1 MYMIPAGL
9 SDEALEDV
17 VLAGARAIPNS
28 GALTCS
34 EAMSRYIGA
43 PERRAAALSGLLACA
58 AELAK
63 RSALK
68 ALVGQPV
75 IHSPQLL
82 KEYLR
87 KHFAG
92 YEHEAFVVVFL
103 NAQHRVIAV
112 EEIFRGTLTQTSVYP
127 REVVKRSLAQN
138 AGAVVLAH
146 NHPSGEPEPSR
157 ADEHLT
163 QTLKSALA
171 LVDVRVIDHAIVAGD
186 RSVSMAER
194 GLM

>member
-17 VLAGARAIPNS
+17 VLAGARAIPHS

-34 EAMSRYIGA
+34 EAMPRYFGA

-58 AELAK
+58 TELAK

-68 ALVGQPV
+68 GIVGQAV
-75 IHSPQLL
+75 IPSPEKL
-82 KEYLR
+82 KVYLQR
-87 KHFAG
+87 HFAA

-103 NAQHRVIAV
+103 NVQNRVIAV
-112 EEIFRGTLTQTSVYP
+112 EEIFRGTLTQTAVYP
-127 REVVKRSLAQN
+127 REVVKRSLAHN
-138 AGAVVLAH
+138 AACVVLAH

-157 ADEHLT
+157 ADEYLT
-163 QTLKSALA
+163 QSIKSALS
-171 LVDVRVIDHAIVAGD
+171 LIDVRVLDHAVVAGD
-186 RSVSMAER
+186 RIVSFAER
-194 GLM
+194 GLL

>member
-17 VLAGARAIPNS
+17 VLAGARAIPHS

-34 EAMSRYIGA
+34 EAMPRYVGA

-68 ALVGQPV
+68 DLIGQPV
-75 IHSPQLL
+75 IQSPEKL
-82 KEYLR
+82 KLYLQT
-87 KHFAG
+87 HFAG
-92 YEHEAFVVVFL
+92 YEHETFVVVFL
-103 NAQHRVIAV
+103 NAHHRVITV
-112 EEIFRGTLTQTSVYP
+112 EEMFRGTLTQTSVYP
-127 REVVKRSLAQN
+127 REVVKRSLSHN
-138 AGAVVLAH
+138 AAAVVLAH
-146 NHPSGEPEPSR
+146 NHPSGVAEPSR

>member
-17 VLAGARAIPNS
+17 VLSGARAIPHS

-34 EAMSRYIGA
+34 EVMPRYIGA
-43 PERRAAALSGLLACA
+43 PERRASALSGLLACA

-68 ALVGQPV
+68 NLVGQPL
-75 IHSPQLL
+75 IGSPQLL

-87 KHFAG
+87 RHFTG
-92 YEHEAFVVVFL
+92 YEHETFVVVFL
-103 NAQHRVIAV
+103 NAQFRVIAV
-112 EEIFRGTLTQTSVYP
+112 EEMFRGTLTQTSVYP
-127 REVVKRSLAQN
+127 REVVKRCLAHN

>member
-17 VLAGARAIPNS
+17 VLAGARAIPHS

-34 EAMSRYIGA
+34 EAMPRYVGA

-58 AELAK
+58 TELSK

-68 ALVGQPV
+68 DLVGQPV
-75 IHSPQLL
+75 ITSPEKL
-82 KEYLR
+82 KVYLQR
-87 KHFAG
+87 HFAA

-103 NAQHRVIAV
+103 NAHHRVIAV

-127 REVVKRSLAQN
+127 REIVKRSLAHN
-138 AGAVVLAH
+138 AGSVVLAH